1 MAKNLFSKP
10 DVWELQFRQ
19 KKCFRYMYI
28 MVYFQSHHSRTFLS
42 WVCPYWLHC
51 VHRVQC
57 VPKEN
62 LKYSG
67 SGRCYDFGICVKHS
81 LRRVVTSIFRCL
93 EAFRSLILKVKTM
106 SKKDNPPYKF
116 PKLTLSFFVFF
127 LHDKTENL
135 LILILRSSIY
145 RGLGRISIL
154 GRFQNIMQSLSIFW

>member
-42 WVCPYWLHC
+42 WVCPYGLHC
-51 VHRVQC
+51 VHR

-67 SGRCYDFGICVKHS
+67 SGRCYDFGIRVKHS

-106 SKKDNPPYKF
+106 SKKDNPPIWI
-116 PKLTLSFFVFF
+116 PKIDIVFF
-127 LHDKTENL
+127 WHKTENF